1 MAVLWVIVVLGA
13 ALFAVGQMNWLTALA
28 VAAAAAGRFAA
39 SWPRAAIG
47 VAACA
52 AVGLAV
58 SLWHSF
64 DYGAL
69 LAAFAIPLLGGL
81 FAYSAERRNVLIYAL
96 KETRAELARMAVA
109 EERLRISRD
118 LHDLLGHSL
127 SLIALKSELAGRM
140 IGSDPQRAAKEIA
153 ELEAVVRRSLAE
165 VRQAVTG
172 YRQPSL
178 AAELA
183 AARRMLASAGID
195 CRVDAP
201 GSYDLPP
208 EVDALL
214 AWTVREG
221 STNIVRH
228 SSARHAGITVAVT
241 GASASA
247 ELTDDGAGPPAGR
260 RAPAADGG
268 IEPAGATGAAGSGLA
283 GLAERA
289 GRLGG
294 TLLAGAGRHGGF
306 RVRVTVPL
314 TTAGPPGQPAT
325 AAVIRRCPGHRPG
338 RSRCPRH
345 RPGRRHR
352 PGPGAPVSVRIMI
365 AEDQTMVRQA
375 LVALLELEPDI
386 TVVAQAASGDEA
398 IAMAGRYQ
406 PDVALLDIE
415 MPGLDGIEVAR
426 RLTGNGFAGKIVIV
440 TTFGRPGYLAA
451 AMTAGAS
458 GFLLK
463 DAPAAE
469 LATAI
474 RRVHAGER
482 VVDPGLAAAALAE
495 GASPLTARE
504 AEVLAAARGHGSIAD
519 LAGRLHLSQGTVRN
533 HLSAAIQKLGARNR
547 AEAVQIAERKGW
559 L

>member
-1 MAVLWVIVVLGA
+1 MTSDGTDQPAGDDLDRSVSGMLRIRGVVIGVLVTVFLALPAVSLFRQQGLSGVAAFLVPGTAVFVVLVDRWLLVSRPQLSHHPVRDVAVMWVIVVLGV
-13 ALFAVGQMNWLTALA
+13 ALFAVGQMNWLIALA

-39 SWPRAAIG
+39 IWPRAAIG

-58 SLWHSF
+58 SVWHGF

-69 LAAFAIPLLGGL
+69 LAAFAVPLLGGL

-127 SLIALKSELAGRM
+127 SLIALKSELAGRTLKT
-140 IGSDPQRAAKEIA
+140 DPQRAAKEVA
-153 ELEAVVRRSLAE
+153 ELEAVARRSLAE

-183 AARRMLASAGID
+183 AARRTLASAGVD

-228 SSARHAGITVAVT
+228 SGARHAGITVTVT

-247 ELTDDGAGPPAGR
+247 ELTDDGAGPPAGHGTATAGGGTG
-260 RAPAADGG
+260 APAA
-268 IEPAGATGAAGSGLA
+268 ASAAAGTGLA
-283 GLAERA
+283 GLTERA

-294 TLLAGAGRHGGF
+294 TLLAGTGRNGGF

-314 TTAGPPGQPAT
+314 ATSGAHGRPEIPAV
-325 AAVIRRCPGHRPG
+325 A
-338 RSRCPRH
+338 
-345 RPGRRHR
+345 
-352 PGPGAPVSVRIMI
+352 PGPGTAPAV
-365 AEDQTMVRQA
+365 
-375 LVALLELEPDI
+375 
-386 TVVAQAASGDEA
+386 
-398 IAMAGRYQ
+398 
-406 PDVALLDIE
+406 
-415 MPGLDGIEVAR
+415 PG
-426 RLTGNGFAGKIVIV
+426 
-440 TTFGRPGYLAA
+440 PAA
-451 AMTAGAS
+451 A
-458 GFLLK
+458 
-463 DAPAAE
+463 APAA
-469 LATAI
+469 
-474 RRVHAGER
+474 
-482 VVDPGLAAAALAE
+482 PG
-495 GASPLTARE
+495 
-504 AEVLAAARGHGSIAD
+504 
-519 LAGRLHLSQGTVRN
+519 
-533 HLSAAIQKLGARNR
+533 SAADAPGTAPAAPDQVPR
-547 AEAVQIAERKGW
+547 
-559 L
+559 

>member
-1 MAVLWVIVVLGA
+1 MMSCMTTPDCTDPPAGDDLDRSVSGMLRLRGVVIGVLVTVFLALPAVALFRQQGLSGDAAFLVPGTVVFVVLIDRWLLASRPQLSHHPRRDVAVMWVIVVLGA
-13 ALFAVGQMNWLTALA
+13 ALFAVGQMNWLVALA

-39 SWPRAAIG
+39 RWPRAAIG
-47 VAACA
+47 VAGCA

-58 SLWHSF
+58 SVWHSF
-64 DYGAL
+64 NYGAL
-69 LAAFAIPLLGGL
+69 LAAFAVPLLGGL

-127 SLIALKSELAGRM
+127 SVIALKSELAGRM
-140 IGSDPQRAAKEIA
+140 IESDPQRAAREIA
-153 ELEAVVRRSLAE
+153 ELEAVTRRSLAE

-183 AARRMLASAGID
+183 AVRRMLASAGID

-228 SSARHAGITVAVT
+228 SGARHAGITVTVT

-260 RAPAADGG
+260 GAPAADGG
-268 IEPAGATGAAGSGLA
+268 IGSGLA

-294 TLLAGAGRHGGF
+294 TLLAGAGARGGF

-314 TTAGPPGQPAT
+314 TTASRRGQPETPAVTPAT
-325 AAVIRRCPGHRPG
+325 GAAPGEPG
-338 RSRCPRH
+338 AGAADSGAPAASDARAQDAAPAD
-345 RPGRRHR
+345 
-352 PGPGAPVSVRIMI
+352 PGAP
-365 AEDQTMVRQA
+365 
-375 LVALLELEPDI
+375 
-386 TVVAQAASGDEA
+386 AA
-398 IAMAGRYQ
+398 
-406 PDVALLDIE
+406 
-415 MPGLDGIEVAR
+415 
-426 RLTGNGFAGKIVIV
+426 
-440 TTFGRPGYLAA
+440 
-451 AMTAGAS
+451 
-458 GFLLK
+458 
-463 DAPAAE
+463 APAAPDQ
-469 LATAI
+469 
-474 RRVHAGER
+474 V
-482 VVDPGLAAAALAE
+482 
-495 GASPLTARE
+495 
-504 AEVLAAARGHGSIAD
+504 
-519 LAGRLHLSQGTVRN
+519 
-533 HLSAAIQKLGARNR
+533 
-547 AEAVQIAERKGW
+547 
-559 L
+559 

>member
-1 MAVLWVIVVLGA
+1 MSCMTTDGSDPPPGDDLDRSVSGMLRVRSVVIGVLVTVFLALPAVALFRQQGLSGDAAFLVPGTVVFVVLIDRWLLASRPQLSHHPRRDVAVMWVIVVLGA
-13 ALFAVGQMNWLTALA
+13 ALFAVGQMNWLVALA

-47 VAACA
+47 VAGCA

-58 SLWHSF
+58 SVWHSF

-69 LAAFAIPLLGGL
+69 LAAFAVPLLGGL

-127 SLIALKSELAGRM
+127 SVIALKSELAGRM
-140 IGSDPQRAAKEIA
+140 IETDPQRAAKEIA
-153 ELEAVVRRSLAE
+153 ELEAVARRSLAE

-228 SSARHAGITVAVT
+228 SGARRAGITVTVT
-241 GASASA
+241 GTSASA
-247 ELTDDGAGPPAGR
+247 ELTDDGAGPPGGR
-260 RAPAADGG
+260 STPAAGG
-268 IEPAGATGAAGSGLA
+268 RPGTTGTPAAGAAGTPGSGLA

-294 TLLAGAGRHGGF
+294 TLLAGAGRNSGF
-306 RVRVTVPL
+306 RVRVAVPL
-314 TTAGPPGQPAT
+314 PAGRLDDRQQLPAVTAGDA
-325 AAVIRRCPGHRPG
+325 G
-338 RSRCPRH
+338 RSAATP
-345 RPGRRHR
+345 PVV
-352 PGPGAPVSVRIMI
+352 PPAPSP
-365 AEDQTMVRQA
+365 A
-375 LVALLELEPDI
+375 
-386 TVVAQAASGDEA
+386 
-398 IAMAGRYQ
+398 
-406 PDVALLDIE
+406 
-415 MPGLDGIEVAR
+415 
-426 RLTGNGFAGKIVIV
+426 
-440 TTFGRPGYLAA
+440 
-451 AMTAGAS
+451 
-458 GFLLK
+458 
-463 DAPAAE
+463 APAA
-469 LATAI
+469 
-474 RRVHAGER
+474 
-482 VVDPGLAAAALAE
+482 PPPAAQD
-495 GASPLTARE
+495 
-504 AEVLAAARGHGSIAD
+504 EVPR
-519 LAGRLHLSQGTVRN
+519 
-533 HLSAAIQKLGARNR
+533 
-547 AEAVQIAERKGW
+547 
-559 L
+559 

>member
-1 MAVLWVIVVLGA
+1 MSCMTSDGTDQPAGDDLDRSVSGMLRIRGVVIGVLVTVFLALPAVSLFRQQGLSGVAAFLVPGTAVFVVLVDRWLLVSRPQLSHHPVRDVAVMWVIVVLGV
-13 ALFAVGQMNWLTALA
+13 ALFAVGQMNWLIALA

-39 SWPRAAIG
+39 VWPRAAIG

-58 SLWHSF
+58 GVWHDF

-69 LAAFAIPLLGGL
+69 LAAFAVPLLGGL

-127 SLIALKSELAGRM
+127 SVIALKSELAGRTLE
-140 IGSDPQRAAKEIA
+140 SDPPRAAREIA
-153 ELEAVVRRSLAE
+153 ELEAVARRSLAE

-183 AARRMLASAGID
+183 AARRMLASAGVD

-228 SSARHAGITVAVT
+228 SGARHAGITVTVT

-247 ELTDDGAGPPAGR
+247 ELTDDGAGPPAGHGT
-260 RAPAADGG
+260 ATADGG
-268 IEPAGATGAAGSGLA
+268 TGTGLA

-294 TLLAGAGRHGGF
+294 TLLAGAGRNGGF

-314 TTAGPPGQPAT
+314 ATSGAHGQPEIP
-325 AAVIRRCPGHRPG
+325 AVA
-338 RSRCPRH
+338 
-345 RPGRRHR
+345 
-352 PGPGAPVSVRIMI
+352 PGPG
-365 AEDQTMVRQA
+365 T
-375 LVALLELEPDI
+375 
-386 TVVAQAASGDEA
+386 
-398 IAMAGRYQ
+398 
-406 PDVALLDIE
+406 
-415 MPGLDGIEVAR
+415 
-426 RLTGNGFAGKIVIV
+426 
-440 TTFGRPGYLAA
+440 
-451 AMTAGAS
+451 
-458 GFLLK
+458 
-463 DAPAAE
+463 APAAPGR
-469 LATAI
+469 AADIPGTA
-474 RRVHAGER
+474 
-482 VVDPGLAAAALAE
+482 PAA
-495 GASPLTARE
+495 PDQVPR
-504 AEVLAAARGHGSIAD
+504 
-519 LAGRLHLSQGTVRN
+519 
-533 HLSAAIQKLGARNR
+533 
-547 AEAVQIAERKGW
+547 
-559 L
+559 

>member
-1 MAVLWVIVVLGA
+1 
-13 ALFAVGQMNWLTALA
+13 

-39 SWPRAAIG
+39 IWPRAAIG

-58 SLWHSF
+58 SVWHDF

-69 LAAFAIPLLGGL
+69 LAAFAVPLLGGL

-127 SLIALKSELAGRM
+127 SVIALKSELAGRTLE
-140 IGSDPQRAAKEIA
+140 SDPPRAAREIA
-153 ELEAVVRRSLAE
+153 ELEAVARRSLAE

-183 AARRMLASAGID
+183 AARRMLASAGVD

-228 SSARHAGITVAVT
+228 SGARHAGITVTVT

-247 ELTDDGAGPPAGR
+247 ELTDDGAGPPAGHGT
-260 RAPAADGG
+260 ATADGG
-268 IEPAGATGAAGSGLA
+268 TGTGLA

-294 TLLAGAGRHGGF
+294 TLLAGAGRNGGF

-314 TTAGPPGQPAT
+314 ATSGAHGQPEIP
-325 AAVIRRCPGHRPG
+325 AVA
-338 RSRCPRH
+338 
-345 RPGRRHR
+345 
-352 PGPGAPVSVRIMI
+352 PGPG
-365 AEDQTMVRQA
+365 T
-375 LVALLELEPDI
+375 
-386 TVVAQAASGDEA
+386 
-398 IAMAGRYQ
+398 
-406 PDVALLDIE
+406 
-415 MPGLDGIEVAR
+415 
-426 RLTGNGFAGKIVIV
+426 
-440 TTFGRPGYLAA
+440 
-451 AMTAGAS
+451 
-458 GFLLK
+458 
-463 DAPAAE
+463 APAA
-469 LATAI
+469 
-474 RRVHAGER
+474 
-482 VVDPGLAAAALAE
+482 PGRAADTLGNAPAA
-495 GASPLTARE
+495 PDQVPR
-504 AEVLAAARGHGSIAD
+504 
-519 LAGRLHLSQGTVRN
+519 
-533 HLSAAIQKLGARNR
+533 
-547 AEAVQIAERKGW
+547 
-559 L
+559 